1 MSLVSI
7 IIPYYKKEFF
17 IEETIKSILIQSYQ
31 NFEILIIDDEI
42 NLAASKVLEKISSL
56 DSRIKIITNE
66 KNLGAGESRNVGI
79 NFSKGDYIAFCDSD
93 DLWKEQKLEVQLS
106 FMKKNELN
114 FSFTSYEVIDENKN
128 FIKTR
133 NADDIVDFI
142 KLRDSCDIGLS
153 TVLMK
158 RNIFDNREYRFA
170 GIKTKEDYVLWLT
183 LAKNNIKLRGLKN
196 ILTSWRKN
204 KNSLSSSIYQKL
216 KDGYKV
222 YRVYL
227 GYSTL
232 RSLFYLTILSINYI
246 LKK

>member
-7 IIPYYKKEFF
+7 IVPYYKKEFF

>member
-56 DSRIKIITNE
+56 DSRIKIITND

-142 KLRDSCDIGLS
+142 KLRNSCDIGLS

-170 GIKTKEDYVLWLT
+170 RIKTKEDYVLWLT

>member
-128 FIKTR
+128 FIRTR
-133 NADDIVDFI
+133 NVDDVVDFT
-142 KLRDSCDIGLS
+142 KLRNSCDIGLS

-170 GIKTKEDYVLWLT
+170 KIKTKEDYVLWLT

-227 GYSTL
+227 GYSML

>member
-133 NADDIVDFI
+133 NADDVVDFI
-142 KLRDSCDIGLS
+142 KLRNSCDIGLS

-170 GIKTKEDYVLWLT
+170 RIKTKEDYVLWLT

>member
-133 NADDIVDFI
+133 NADYIVDFI
-142 KLRDSCDIGLS
+142 KLRNSCDIGLS

-170 GIKTKEDYVLWLT
+170 KIKTKEDYVLWLI

>member
-7 IIPYYKKEFF
+7 IVPYYKKEFF

-142 KLRDSCDIGLS
+142 KLRNSCNIGLS

-170 GIKTKEDYVLWLT
+170 RIKTKEDYVLWLT

>member
-66 KNLGAGESRNVGI
+66 KNLGAGESRNIGI

-133 NADDIVDFI
+133 NADYIVDFI
-142 KLRDSCDIGLS
+142 KLRNSCDIGLS

-170 GIKTKEDYVLWLT
+170 RIKTKEDYVLWLT

-227 GYSTL
+227 GYSML

>member
-133 NADDIVDFI
+133 NADYIVDFI
-142 KLRDSCDIGLS
+142 KLRNSCDIGLS

-170 GIKTKEDYVLWLT
+170 KIKTKEDYVLWLT

-227 GYSTL
+227 GYSML

>member
-142 KLRDSCDIGLS
+142 KLRNSCDIGLS

-170 GIKTKEDYVLWLT
+170 KIKTKEDYVLWLI

>member
-133 NADDIVDFI
+133 NADYIVDFI
-142 KLRDSCDIGLS
+142 KLRNSCDIGLS

-170 GIKTKEDYVLWLT
+170 RIKTKEDYVLWLT

-227 GYSTL
+227 GYSML

>member
-7 IIPYYKKEFF
+7 IVPYYKKEFF

-142 KLRDSCDIGLS
+142 KLRNSCDIGLS

>member
-142 KLRDSCDIGLS
+142 KLRNSCDIGLS

-170 GIKTKEDYVLWLT
+170 RIKTKEDYVLWLT

>member
-66 KNLGAGESRNVGI
+66 KNLGAGESRNIGI

-133 NADDIVDFI
+133 NADDVVDFI
-142 KLRDSCDIGLS
+142 KLRNSCDIGLS

-170 GIKTKEDYVLWLT
+170 RIKTKEDYVLWLT

-227 GYSTL
+227 GYSML

>member
-170 GIKTKEDYVLWLT
+170 RIKTKEDYVLWLT

>member
-56 DSRIKIITNE
+56 DSRIKIITND

-142 KLRDSCDIGLS
+142 KLRNSCNIGLS

>member
-56 DSRIKIITNE
+56 DSRIKIITND
-66 KNLGAGESRNVGI
+66 KNLGAGESRNIGI

-114 FSFTSYEVIDENKN
+114 FSFTSYEVIDENRN

-142 KLRDSCDIGLS
+142 KLRNSCDIGLS

-170 GIKTKEDYVLWLT
+170 RIKTKEDYVLWLT

>member
-7 IIPYYKKEFF
+7 IVPYYKKEFF

-56 DSRIKIITNE
+56 DSRIKIITND

-142 KLRDSCDIGLS
+142 KLRNSCNIGLS

-170 GIKTKEDYVLWLT
+170 RIKTKEDYVLWLT

>member
-93 DLWKEQKLEVQLS
+93 DLWKEQKLEIQLS

-142 KLRDSCDIGLS
+142 KLRNSCDIGLS

-170 GIKTKEDYVLWLT
+170 RIKTKEDYVLWLT

-227 GYSTL
+227 GYSML

>member
-93 DLWKEQKLEVQLS
+93 DLWKEQKLEIQLS

-142 KLRDSCDIGLS
+142 KLRNSCDIGLS

-170 GIKTKEDYVLWLT
+170 RIKTKEDYVLWLI

-227 GYSTL
+227 GYGTL